1 MSPHRETV
9 REELGALGGSYNSG
23 QYIARQ
29 LDEPI
34 GALRSAAANSTH
46 QARFAR
52 LERLEM
58 SLQDTEQLIAIGRV
72 GFDGDWPQRSAVSG
86 PTVSLLAGGFPIRS
100 PHPPLRYLSHRRS
113 IAPVGQVIDRQRKAF
128 VPNRIA
134 KNIGGPRRI
143 CPQVADVPHDC
154 PSRL

>member
-29 LDEPI
+29 LDKPI
-34 GALRSAAANSTH
+34 DAVRSAAANSTH

-58 SLQDTEQLIAIGRV
+58 SLQDTEQLIAISRV
-72 GFDGDWPQRSAVSG
+72 GFDGDRPQRSAVSG
-86 PTVSLLAGGFPIRS
+86 PTVSLFGSWAARCCAARAASSSTLAVAIQS
-100 PHPPLRYLSHRRS
+100 LTSD
-113 IAPVGQVIDRQRKAF
+113 GQVVRFEDR
-128 VPNRIA
+128 
-134 KNIGGPRRI
+134 
-143 CPQVADVPHDC
+143 
-154 PSRL
+154 